1 MLRGALSPAEVA
13 AAAGLGDAA
22 QELTDHPTILS
33 YASLLCGEEAVL
45 DLPPAH
51 LEERQQA
58 AGALT
63 GAEYERA
70 RWGRAYTHRGG
81 TRICLG
87 IDVVV
92 PLEEGFV
99 YRLCPGTHQSL
110 APLPSDYT
118 SAGPPSDD
126 DPLLRSVP
134 LQPGDVLLAASTV
147 LGRGSGPAITFSF
160 RSASARPADPQP
172 GVAPEWLQGLSQE
185 ERAAIGWGGDA
196 SPSDEDRP
204 AAEAVGGFDE
214 HELFFWVRRQPASTL
229 MNAHD

>member
-13 AAAGLGDAA
+13 AVGGLGDAA

-92 PLEEGFV
+92 SLEEEFV

-172 GVAPEWLQGLSQE
+172 GVAPSGC
-185 ERAAIGWGGDA
+185 RASARR
-196 SPSDEDRP
+196 S
-204 AAEAVGGFDE
+204 
-214 HELFFWVRRQPASTL
+214 VRRSAGVGMPPLRTRTGRPRRRSEDSTSTSCSSGCVASL
-229 MNAHD
+229 PPR